1 LHNSNGNNN
10 DDNEISKTT
19 SDKSPIRILLVDDE
33 PDITSVTK
41 RGLQS
46 NGFEVDAFNDPAKA
60 LSNFKTGIYDLLLLD
75 VKMPKMNGFEL
86 YQRINKID
94 NKIKV
99 CFMSAFES
107 YAEEFEKTFHKQS
120 ESCFTRKPIS
130 VDELANKIREQL
142 LLESR

>member
-1 LHNSNGNNN
+1 MRSVNNN
-10 DDNEISKTT
+10 DDNEISKNI

-33 PDITSVTK
+33 PDITSVAK

-46 NGFEVDAFNDPAKA
+46 NGFEVDAFTDPAEA

-86 YQRINKID
+86 YRHMSKTD

-107 YAEEFEKTFHKQS
+107 YAEEFKTAFPNQS
-120 ESCFTRKPIS
+120 ESCFIRKPIS
-130 VDELANKIREQL
+130 IDELAKRIKEQL
-142 LLESR
+142 LEESR

>member
-1 LHNSNGNNN
+1 MRSVNNN
-10 DDNEISKTT
+10 DDNEISKNI

-46 NGFEVDAFNDPAKA
+46 NGFEVDAFTDPAEA

-86 YQRINKID
+86 CQRINKID

-107 YAEEFEKTFHKQS
+107 YAEEFETAFPNQS
-120 ESCFTRKPIS
+120 ENCFTGGVLS
-130 VDELANKIREQL
+130 L
-142 LLESR
+142 LL